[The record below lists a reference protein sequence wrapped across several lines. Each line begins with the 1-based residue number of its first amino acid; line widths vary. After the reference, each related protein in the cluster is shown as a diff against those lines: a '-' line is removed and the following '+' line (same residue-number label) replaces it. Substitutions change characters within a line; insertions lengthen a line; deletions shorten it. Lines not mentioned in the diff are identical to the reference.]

1 MADVTLTY
9 KGQNILELSASGNKT
24 ILTAGKYCEGDIT
37 LTYIKTGSSYTI
49 LKGTSQP
56 AAGIGQ
62 DGDVYL
68 QFSALDGEITNT
80 YVKVNGAWQALVGS
94 DEDAVANSGMYT
106 GTEAPPPA
114 TLGSDGDYYY
124 QRTDLFHSID
134 SINDSAIA
142 GSTSKEYGTA
152 FTVTEQ
158 VTVKSLFAM
167 TTEANTGKLQ
177 FGTSGQ
183 ILAEIENVTF
193 PAGEWV
199 EVPLESPI
207 QLSPNT
213 TYVVKAVIAAPS
225 YGRIAILRSR
235 SDLSYNNIVSY
246 NRSYYGSS
254 WPGTSDAS
262 TYPVVGITFET
273 ELFRIHKQFH
283 KASGSWSEIT

>member
-9 KGQNILELSASGNKT
+9 KGQTILELSASGNKDIKT
-24 ILTAGKYCEGDIT
+24 SGKYCEADIG
-37 LTYIKTGSSYTI
+37 LAYIKTGSSYTV
-49 LKGTSQP
+49 LKGTTQP
-56 AAGIGQ
+56 TAAIGQ

-68 QFSALDGEITNT
+68 QYASVDGEIENT
-80 YVKVNGAWQALVGS
+80 YVKVSGAWQALVGS
-94 DEDAVANSGMYT
+94 DVDDVSNSGMYT

-114 TLGSDGDYYY
+114 SLGTDGDYYY

-134 SINDSAIA
+134 SMNESAIS

-152 FTVTEQ
+152 FAVTEQ

-177 FGTSGQ
+177 FGTTGQ

-199 EVPLESPI
+199 EVPLTSPI

-213 TYVVKAVIAAPS
+213 IYLVKAAIAAPN

-235 SDLSYNNIVSY
+235 SDLSYNNAVSY
-246 NRSYYGSS
+246 DLS
-254 WPGTSDAS
+254 
-262 TYPVVGITFET
+262 
-273 ELFRIHKQFH
+273 LIH
-283 KASGSWSEIT
+283 I